1 MNKLM
6 EWVEEYER
14 LEDNQLQDKA
24 KLKAPIIKKKEVKVD
39 QTLILKG
46 LFLSGSEDKAWN
58 VRRIYLYGL
67 TCEIWSSQG
76 DSTTT

>member
-1 MNKLM
+1 M

-46 LFLSGSEDKAWN
+46 LFLLGSEDKA
-58 VRRIYLYGL
+58 
-67 TCEIWSSQG
+67 
-76 DSTTT
+76 